1 MSYRAKL
8 LTLFTVTVV
17 LVTALVAGLA
27 STSMRQSFER
37 LEEQR
42 TAELLAQFRRE
53 FARRGDEAS
62 HRVQAVA
69 ARDSTT
75 RMAADVGRPSP
86 DYAPYVNE
94 AGSLAAAHQLDF
106 LEFMAGDGTIIS
118 SAQWPARFGYK
129 EEWITAPVDWNAQ
142 SAFLRRETLP
152 AGTALALVAVRAV
165 PAGDSML
172 YVAGGERLDRSFLA
186 TLSLPSGMRAMLYLN
201 AEPGFSPQAL
211 TDAAGP
217 VAQAEKLAPLVQQIQ
232 QQGEQNS
239 QVVWWS
245 ADPASAE
252 AVYGTPLKGR
262 EGEPLGVLLVGSS
275 RRDVVEM
282 EKHIRLVALLVGA
295 AGVLLGLVVSG
306 WAATRATRP
315 VEQLA
320 DAAREVA
327 AGNWW
332 AQVPITSN
340 DEFGELAS
348 AFNLMTRELSDQR
361 QRAVQAERVAAWRE
375 LARRLAH
382 ELKNPLFPLQITVEN
397 LLRAKEQNPEQF
409 EEVFH
414 ESAGTLLAE
423 IAHLRAIVQRFSDFA
438 RMPAPELQPVRLN
451 EVVEHVLKLLE
462 PQFTAAGRAPIAAKA
477 ELDPELP
484 VIQADPELI
493 NRALQNLVLNAIDAM
508 PSGGALAVR
517 TAHRDGTVTLSVSD
531 SGTGLTREECER
543 LFTPYY
549 TTKQHGT
556 GLGLAIVQS
565 VVSDHHG
572 KITVE
577 SEPGRG
583 STFRIELPVQMP
595 QTESHPSQPKAGLPG
610 TARGANV

>member
-8 LTLFTVTVV
+8 LALFTVTVV
-17 LVTALVAGLA
+17 VVTALVAGLV
-27 STSMRQSFER
+27 STSMRRSFER

-42 TAELLAQFRRE
+42 TAELLAQLRHE
-53 FARRGDEAS
+53 FSRRGDEVS
-62 HRVQAVA
+62 RRVQAITSGDA
-69 ARDSTT
+69 TT
-75 RMAADVGRPSP
+75 RMAADLARSSA
-86 DYAPYVNE
+86 DYGPYVNE
-94 AGSLAAAHQLDF
+94 GGSLASAHQLDF
-106 LEFMAGDGTIIS
+106 LQLLAADGTIIS

-129 EEWITAPVDWNAQ
+129 EDWIAAPIDWSAQ
-142 SAFLRRETLP
+142 AAFLKHEQLP
-152 AGTALALVAVRAV
+152 DGSALALVAVRDV
-165 PAGDSML
+165 RVGDFIL
-172 YVAGGERLDRSFLA
+172 HIAGGERVDRSFLA
-186 TLSLPSGMRAMLYLN
+186 TLSLPAGMRAMLYLN
-201 AEPGFSPQAL
+201 SDPAFSPAAL
-211 TDAAGP
+211 TDASGP
-217 VAQAEKLAPLVQQIQ
+217 VAHAEKLAPLVLRIQEQGQQAAD
-232 QQGEQNS
+232 
-239 QVVWWS
+239 VVWWS
-245 ADPASAE
+245 PDSADAE
-252 AVYGTPLKGR
+252 AVLGIPLRGR
-262 EGEPLGVLLVGSS
+262 AGEPLGVMLVGSS
-275 RRDVVEM
+275 RHELVEM

-295 AGVLLGLVVSG
+295 AGVLLGLALSS
-306 WAATRATRP
+306 WAAARATRS

-332 AQVPITSN
+332 AQVPITSS

-348 AFNLMTRELSDQR
+348 AFNLMTCELSDQR

-409 EEVFH
+409 EEVFRG
-414 ESAGTLLAE
+414 SASTLLAE
-423 IAHLRAIVQRFSDFA
+423 IANLRAIVSRFSDFA

-451 EVVEHVLKLLE
+451 EIVEHVLKLTE
-462 PQFTAAGRAPIAAKA
+462 PQFTATGRAPITAKV
-477 ELDPELP
+477 ELDAELP
-484 VIQADPELI
+484 VIHADPALI

-508 PSGGALAVR
+508 PSGGALALR
-517 TAHRDGTVTLSVSD
+517 TAHREGVVTLSVSD
-531 SGTGLTREECER
+531 TGSGLTREECER

-583 STFRIELPVQMP
+583 TTFRIELPVEMP
-595 QTESHPSQPKAGLPG
+595 QTRFHPG

>member
-1 MSYRAKL
+1 VSYRAKL
-8 LTLFTVTVV
+8 LALFTVTVV

-27 STSMRQSFER
+27 STSMRRSFER

-53 FARRGDEAS
+53 FSRRGDEVS
-62 HRVQAVA
+62 RRVQAIA
-69 ARDSTT
+69 ARESTA
-75 RMAADVGRPSP
+75 RLAAELGRPSP
-86 DYAPYVNE
+86 DYAPYIND
-94 AGSLAAAHQLDF
+94 AGGLATAHQLDF
-106 LEFMAGDGTIIS
+106 LEFMADDGTIIS

-129 EEWITAPVDWNAQ
+129 EEWITASVDWDKQ
-142 SAFLRRETLP
+142 SAFLKRENLP
-152 AGTALALVAVRAV
+152 DGTALALVSVREV
-165 PAGDSML
+165 RAGDSIL
-172 YVAGGERLDRSFLA
+172 HVAGGERLDRSFLA

-201 AEPGFSPQAL
+201 SEPEFSPQAL
-211 TDAAGP
+211 TDTAGP
-217 VAQAEKLAPLVQQIQ
+217 VAHAERLAPVVQQIQ
-232 QQGEQNS
+232 QQGEQSS
-239 QVVWWS
+239 QLVWWS
-245 ADPASAE
+245 ADAASAE
-252 AVYGTPLKGR
+252 AVYATPLKGR
-262 EGEPLGVLLVGSS
+262 QGEPLGVLLVGSS
-275 RRDVVEM
+275 RREVVEM

-295 AGVLLGLVVSG
+295 AGVLLGLMLGG

-348 AFNLMTRELSDQR
+348 AFNLMTRELNDQR
-361 QRAVQAERVAAWRE
+361 QRLVQAERVAAWRE

-397 LLRAKEQNPEQF
+397 LLRAKERNPEQF
-409 EEVFH
+409 EEVFR

-423 IAHLRAIVQRFSDFA
+423 IANLRAIVARFSDFA
-438 RMPAPELQPVRLN
+438 RMPAPEPQPVRLN

-462 PQFTAAGRAPIAAKA
+462 PQLTAAGRAPIAAKA

-508 PSGGALAVR
+508 PSGGALALR
-517 TAHRDGTVTLSVSD
+517 TAHRDGVVTLSVSD
-531 SGTGLTREECER
+531 TGTGLTHEECER

-556 GLGLAIVQS
+556 GLGLAIAQS

-595 QTESHPSQPKAGLPG
+595 QTG

>member
-1 MSYRAKL
+1 MSFRAKL
-8 LTLFTVTVV
+8 LVLFTATVV
-17 LVTALVAGLA
+17 VVTALVAGLA

-37 LEEQR
+37 LEQQR
-42 TAELLAQFRRE
+42 TDQLLSQFRHE
-53 FARRGDEAS
+53 FARRGDEVS
-62 HRVQAVA
+62 RRVEAIA
-69 ARDSTT
+69 ARDSTL
-75 RMAADVGRPSP
+75 RMAVSLGRPSA

-94 AGSLAAAHQLDF
+94 AGSLAATYQLDF
-106 LEFMAGDGTIIS
+106 LELIAQDGAIIS

-129 EEWITAPVDWNAQ
+129 EEWTTAPVDWNQ
-142 SAFLRRETLP
+142 QGAFLKREDLP
-152 AGTALALVAVRAV
+152 DRTALGLVAVREV
-165 PAGDSML
+165 RTGDSVL
-172 YVAGGERLDRSFLA
+172 YIAGGERLDRSFLS
-186 TLSLPSGMRAMLYLN
+186 TLSLPSGMRAMLYLSTE
-201 AEPGFSPQAL
+201 AGFSPQAL
-211 TDAAGP
+211 TDASGP
-217 VAQAEKLAPLVQQIQ
+217 IAQAEKLAPVVQQIQ
-232 QQGEQNS
+232 QGEQGS

-245 ADPASAE
+245 DYPASAE
-252 AVYGTPLKGR
+252 AIHGIPLKGR
-262 EGEPLGVLLVGSS
+262 DGELLGVLLVGSS
-275 RRDVVEM
+275 QRDVVAM
-282 EKHIRLVALLVGA
+282 EKHIRLVAMLVGA
-295 AGVLLGLVVSG
+295 AGVLLGLALSG
-306 WAATRATRP
+306 WAAARATRP

-332 AQVPITSN
+332 ARVPITSN

-361 QRAVQAERVAAWRE
+361 ERLVQAERVAAWRE

-397 LLRAKEQNPEQF
+397 LLRAREQNPAQF
-409 EEVFH
+409 EEVFR

-423 IAHLRAIVQRFSDFA
+423 IANLRAIVQRFSDFA
-438 RMPAPELQPVRLN
+438 RMPAPQLQSVQLN
-451 EVVEHVLKLLE
+451 DVAEHVLKVLE
-462 PQFTAAGRAPIAAKA
+462 PQFTAADHPPIATRV

-484 VIQADPELI
+484 VTQADPELI

-508 PSGGALAVR
+508 PSGGTLAVR
-517 TAHRDGTVTLSVSD
+517 TSHGDGTVTISVSD

-583 STFRIELPVQMP
+583 STFRIELPLKMLETKV
-595 QTESHPSQPKAGLPG
+595 SRG
-610 TARGANV
+610 TNV

>member
-1 MSYRAKL
+1 MSYRSKL
-8 LTLFTVTVV
+8 LALFTVTVV
-17 LVTALVAGLA
+17 VVTALVAGLA
-27 STSMRQSFER
+27 STSMRRSFER

-42 TAELLAQFRRE
+42 TAELLAQFRGE
-53 FARRGDEAS
+53 FTRRGDEVSRRVEAIATRDAS
-62 HRVQAVA
+62 LH
-69 ARDSTT
+69 
-75 RMAADVGRPSP
+75 MAADLGRPSA

-94 AGSLAAAHQLDF
+94 AGMLATAHQLDF
-106 LEFMAGDGTIIS
+106 LELLAADGTIIS
-118 SAQWPARFGYK
+118 SAQWQARFGYK
-129 EEWITAPVDWNAQ
+129 EEWITAATDWNKQ
-142 SAFLRRETLP
+142 NAFLKREDLP
-152 AGTALALVAVRAV
+152 EGAALALVAVREIR
-165 PAGDSML
+165 AGDSVL
-172 YVAGGERLDRSFLA
+172 YFVGGERLGRSSLA
-186 TLSLPSGMRAMLYLN
+186 TLSLPSGMRAMIYLN
-201 AEPGFSPQAL
+201 SGPAFSPL
-211 TDAAGP
+211 TLVDASGP
-217 VAQAEKLAPLVQQIQ
+217 VAYAEKLAPLVQQVQ
-232 QQGEQNS
+232 QQGEQS
-239 QVVWWS
+239 WQVVWSS

-262 EGEPLGVLLVGSS
+262 DGEPLGVLLVGSS
-275 RRDVVEM
+275 RRDVMQM
-282 EKHIRLVALLVGA
+282 ERHIRLVALLVGA
-295 AGVLLGLVVSG
+295 AGVLLGLLLSG
-306 WAATRATRP
+306 WAAARATRP

-361 QRAVQAERVAAWRE
+361 QRLVQAERVAAWRE

-397 LLRAKEQNPEQF
+397 LLRAKEQNPAQF
-409 EEVFH
+409 EEVFR
-414 ESAGTLLAE
+414 ESASTLLAE
-423 IAHLRAIVQRFSDFA
+423 IANLRAIIARFSDFA
-438 RMPAPELQPVRLN
+438 RMPAPELQPVPLN

-462 PQFTAAGRAPIAAKA
+462 PQLTAVGHTPIRAKV

-508 PSGGALAVR
+508 PSGGALSLR
-517 TAHRDGTVTLSVSD
+517 TAHRDAAVTLSVSD
-531 SGTGLTREECER
+531 TGTGLTREECAR

-595 QTESHPSQPKAGLPG
+595 QTESHHSKPMGTPG
-610 TARGANV
+610 VVRGANV